1 MQALTSDVQALSHHL
16 HSSKL
21 EYLGLAVASAGFC
34 REVSN
39 RQGMQIDFHSVN
51 IPTDV
56 PKEASLCLFR
66 VLQEAIQNATKH
78 SGSKHVE
85 VSLRGGLRPMRTMFF
100 FFDYPASWQLSTLE
114 C

>member
-1 MQALTSDVQALSHHL
+1 
-16 HSSKL
+16 
-21 EYLGLAVASAGFC
+21 
-34 REVSN
+34 
-39 RQGMQIDFHSVN
+39 MQIDFHSVN

-85 VSLRGGLRPMRTMFF
+85 VSLRGGLSEIELTVRDSGIGFDSVETM
-100 FFDYPASWQLSTLE
+100 DRHGIGLISMKERLKLVNG
-114 C
+114 